1 MRSEGFYVNEKSTDT
16 SWDRTSGLPICSTT
30 SWKVPY
36 LKRLYLEN
44 AALADLRVEE
54 LSGDNGCKSNAP
66 CEAEV
71 TSAVWHWE
79 FIVSTVLVGGFF
91 FPAALKVSELEQ
103 NLVFLF
109 RYTQRGGDT
118 LILFSTAK
126 DSFLRDIVG
135 EAPNLPVNL
144 ADRTNS
150 SSEKH
155 KFITASIS
163 FHWSPFVTCLAY
175 DKPKIKFMPS
185 CK

>member
-1 MRSEGFYVNEKSTDT
+1 MARDVGRLSALLTGRLNPQEIFLVLMSVSFWVDPRAIVRSEGFYVNEKSTDT

-91 FPAALKVSELEQ
+91 FSCCIKSEWVRAKFG
-103 NLVFLF
+103 VFVPVHTAGGGHTNTIFDCQGQLSAWH
-109 RYTQRGGDT
+109 RGWG
-118 LILFSTAK
+118 
-126 DSFLRDIVG
+126 
-135 EAPNLPVNL
+135 P
-144 ADRTNS
+144 
-150 SSEKH
+150 
-155 KFITASIS
+155 
-163 FHWSPFVTCLAY
+163 
-175 DKPKIKFMPS
+175 
-185 CK
+185 